1 MLEYK
6 NLNDSWTR
14 IIDFEELKKFVN
26 EIISKNPYYL
36 KYITSELYYKKIN
49 LYLLSHRDYLKSKIK
64 KSILW
69 TNDYLIYWK
78 QIKVIENFICELDNL
93 YLIHKEEFVDDFW
106 YTEHKKDLDIEHWSI
121 EDEISYNETYY
132 SRTQEDKIHSS
143 LWLIEDYLE
152 DFKRK
157 IDFFSN
163 NYIHWEKQPNE
174 QDFSNHVYN
183 LRSMDTLSED
193 WDYYRQKIRLH

>member
-1 MLEYK
+1 M
-6 NLNDSWTR
+6 
-14 IIDFEELKKFVN
+14 
-26 EIISKNPYYL
+26 
-36 KYITSELYYKKIN
+36 
-49 LYLLSHRDYLKSKIK
+49 
-64 KSILW
+64 
-69 TNDYLIYWK
+69 
-78 QIKVIENFICELDNL
+78 
-93 YLIHKEEFVDDFW
+93 
-106 YTEHKKDLDIEHWSI
+106 DIEHWSI

-132 SRTQEDKIHSS
+132 SKTQEDKIHSS

-174 QDFSNHVYN
+174 QDFSKYVYN
-183 LRSMDTLSED
+183 LRSMDALSED